1 MNPQFPANRVEMEFS
16 QWKAREE
23 RFSTLFSITPAENKS
38 LLAEKLR
45 QFERIRTKYKS
56 SKNIEEQH
64 TLRILKMEIHRM
76 SKQLYPSL
84 ILRILRKIITSAQN
98 QLSIRSDA
106 KKEEKNFNSINEKVQ
121 RIGFPDLS
129 EKIKNLMGREQEN
142 FSLPLSYYI
151 NEKEKINHSLC
162 FSKNAE
168 GHFELDG
175 FKSSLQKN
183 SAPEDSREYFFKN
196 GLENNFRLNEVY
208 NLLSGRSVAH
218 NQSWFQLDFNDKD
231 ASGNYQL
238 KEFRNEYAYDLEK
251 ALKAIPLKEISNP
264 YEMEKLKNTL
274 RQGDRVSAVLIKD
287 RRENQIYIEANPQF
301 KSLNIYD
308 QHFQKVQINSS
319 EKEIKQD
326 SRIQNGRQALKNQSV
341 KQASKYKLKQ

>member
-23 RFSTLFSITPAENKS
+23 RFNTLFSITPTENKS

-45 QFERIRTKYKS
+45 QFERIRTKYRS

-64 TLRILKMEIHRM
+64 TLRIFKMEIHRM
-76 SKQLYPSL
+76 SKQLYPNPIS
-84 ILRILRKIITSAQN
+84 RILRKIITSTQN
-98 QLSIRSDA
+98 QLSLRSDA
-106 KKEEKNFNSINEKVQ
+106 KKDEINFNSLNEKVQ

-129 EKIKNLMGREQEN
+129 EKIKNLIDKEQEN
-142 FSLPLSYYI
+142 FSIPLSYYL
-151 NEKEKINHSLC
+151 NEKEKIAHTLS

-175 FKSSLQKN
+175 FKSSLQNN
-183 SAPEDSREYFFKN
+183 SEPEDKREYYFKN
-196 GLENNFRLNEVY
+196 GLENNFKLNEVY
-208 NLLSGRSVAH
+208 NLLSGRAVQH
-218 NQSWFQLDFNDKD
+218 NRSWFQLDFNDRD
-231 ASGNYQL
+231 ASGSYYL

-251 ALKAIPLKEISNP
+251 VLKALPVKETSNQ

-274 RQGDRVSAVLIKD
+274 KEGERVSASLIKNGK
-287 RRENQIYIEANPQF
+287 ENQFYIEANPHF

-308 QHFQKVQINSS
+308 QHFRKVQITSL
-319 EKEIKQD
+319 EKEKKSSSQ
-326 SRIQNGRQALKNQSV
+326 IQSDVLTVKNQ
-341 KQASKYKLKQ
+341 KETHKSKLRQ

>member
-16 QWKAREE
+16 RWKAREE
-23 RFSTLFSITPAENKS
+23 RFSTLFSITPAESKS

-45 QFERIRTKYKS
+45 QFERIRTKYRS

-76 SKQLYPSL
+76 SKQLNPSL
-84 ILRILRKIITSAQN
+84 ISRIFRKIINSTQN
-98 QLSIRSDA
+98 QLSLRSDA
-106 KKEEKNFNSINEKVQ
+106 KKEERNFNSINEKVQ

-129 EKIKNLMGREQEN
+129 EKIKNHIGKGQEN

-151 NEKEKINHSLC
+151 NEKEKINHTLC

-168 GHFELDG
+168 GHFELYG
-175 FKSSLQKN
+175 FKSSLQNN
-183 SAPEDSREYFFKN
+183 SAPEDSREYYFKN
-196 GLENNFRLNEVY
+196 GLENNFKLNEVY
-208 NLLSGRSVAH
+208 NLLSGRSVEH

-231 ASGNYQL
+231 SSGNYHL

-251 ALKAIPLKEISNP
+251 TLKAVPLKEISNP
-264 YEMEKLKNTL
+264 YEMEKLKYAL
-274 RQGDRVSAVLIKD
+274 RQGDRASALLIKNG
-287 RRENQIYIEANPQF
+287 RENQIYIEANPQF

-308 QHFQKVQINSS
+308 HEFRKVQIASS
-319 EKEIKQD
+319 EKAIKPD
-326 SRIQNGRQALKNQSV
+326 SRIQSRKPSIKNQSF
-341 KQASKYKLKQ
+341 KEASKSKLRQ

>member
-16 QWKAREE
+16 RWKAREE

-84 ILRILRKIITSAQN
+84 ISRIFRKIITTAQN
-98 QLSIRSDA
+98 QLSLRSDA
-106 KKEEKNFNSINEKVQ
+106 KKDERNFNSLNEIVQ

-129 EKIKNLMGREQEN
+129 EKIKNHIDREQEN

-151 NEKEKINHSLC
+151 NERERINHTLC
-162 FSKNAE
+162 FSKNTE
-168 GHFELDG
+168 GRFELDG
-175 FKSSLQKN
+175 FKSSLKNN
-183 SAPEDSREYFFKN
+183 SAPQDNREYYFKN
-196 GLENNFRLNEVY
+196 GQECNFKLNEVY
-208 NLLSGRSVAH
+208 NLLSGRSVEH

-231 ASGNYQL
+231 ASGNYHL
-238 KEFRNEYAYDLEK
+238 KEFQNEYAYNLEK
-251 ALKAIPLKEISNP
+251 TLKAIPLKEISNP

-274 RQGDRVSAVLIKD
+274 RQGDRASAVLIKNG
-287 RRENQIYIEANPQF
+287 RENKIYIEANPQF
-301 KSLNIYD
+301 RSINIYD
-308 QHFQKVQINSS
+308 QHLRKAEITSS
-319 EKEIKQD
+319 KKETETLPKQ
-326 SRIQNGRQALKNQSV
+326 SLQRGVKN
-341 KQASKYKLKQ
+341 KLQQ

>member
-23 RFSTLFSITPAENKS
+23 HFNTLFSITPAENKS

-45 QFERIRTKYKS
+45 QFERIRTKYRS

-106 KKEEKNFNSINEKVQ
+106 KKHERNFNSINEKVR

-129 EKIKNLMGREQEN
+129 EKIKNLIDKEQEN
-142 FSLPLSYYI
+142 FSVPLSYYI
-151 NEKEKINHSLC
+151 NEKEKINHTLC

-175 FKSSLQKN
+175 FKSSLQNN
-183 SAPEDSREYFFKN
+183 SAPEDSREYYFKN
-196 GLENNFRLNEVY
+196 GLENNFKLNEVY
-208 NLLSGRSVAH
+208 NLLSGRSVEH

-231 ASGNYQL
+231 ASGNYHL

-251 ALKAIPLKEISNP
+251 TLKAIPLKGISNP

-274 RQGDRVSAVLIKD
+274 RQGDRAAAVLIKNE
-287 RRENQIYIEANPQF
+287 RENQIYIEANPQF
-301 KSLNIYD
+301 RSLNIYD
-308 QHFQKVQINSS
+308 QHFRKAEITSS
-319 EKEIKQD
+319 KKQ
-326 SRIQNGRQALKNQSV
+326 AEAFPKQSV
-341 KQASKYKLKQ
+341 QKGIKSKLKQ

>member
-1 MNPQFPANRVEMEFS
+1 MNPQFPVNRVEMEFS

-23 RFSTLFSITPAENKS
+23 RFNTLFSITPAENKS

-84 ILRILRKIITSAQN
+84 ISRILRKIVTSTKN
-98 QLSIRSDA
+98 QLSLRDDA
-106 KKEEKNFNSINEKVQ
+106 KKEEINFNLLNEKVQ

-129 EKIKNLMGREQEN
+129 EKIKNLIDKEQEN
-142 FSLPLSYYI
+142 FSVPLSYYI
-151 NEKEKINHSLC
+151 NEKEKISHTLS

-175 FKSSLQKN
+175 FKSSLQNN
-183 SAPEDSREYFFKN
+183 SAPEDSRDYYFKN
-196 GLENNFRLNEVY
+196 GQETNFKLNEVY
-208 NLLSGRSVAH
+208 NLLSGRSVEH

-231 ASGNYQL
+231 ASGNYHL

-251 ALKAIPLKEISNP
+251 TLKGVPLKEVSNQ

-274 RQGDRVSAVLIKD
+274 SQGERVSVVLIKNG
-287 RRENQIYIEANPQF
+287 RENQIYIEANPQF
-301 KSLNIYD
+301 RSLNIYD
-308 QHFQKVQINSS
+308 QYFRKAEITSS
-319 EKEIKQD
+319 KKEAETLPK
-326 SRIQNGRQALKNQSV
+326 QSV
-341 KQASKYKLKQ
+341 QRGIKSKIQQ

>member
-1 MNPQFPANRVEMEFS
+1 MNPQFPVNRVEMEFS

-23 RFSTLFSITPAENKS
+23 RFNTLFSITPAENKS

-45 QFERIRTKYKS
+45 QFDRIRTKYKS

-84 ILRILRKIITSAQN
+84 ISRILRKIITSTQN
-98 QLSIRSDA
+98 QLSLRSDA
-106 KKEEKNFNSINEKVQ
+106 KKEEINFNSLNEKLQ
-121 RIGFPDLS
+121 RVGFPDLS
-129 EKIKNLMGREQEN
+129 EKIKNLIDKEQEN
-142 FSLPLSYYI
+142 FSVPLSYYI
-151 NEKEKINHSLC
+151 NEKEKINHTLS

-175 FKSSLQKN
+175 FKSSLQNN
-183 SAPEDSREYFFKN
+183 SATEDSREYYFKN
-196 GLENNFRLNEVY
+196 AQENNFKLNEVY
-208 NLLSGRSVAH
+208 NLLSGRSVEH

-231 ASGNYQL
+231 ASGNYHL

-251 ALKAIPLKEISNP
+251 ILKGVPLKQISSQ

-274 RQGDRVSAVLIKD
+274 RQGDRVSAVLIKNG
-287 RRENQIYIEANPQF
+287 RENQIYIEANPQF
-301 KSLNIYD
+301 RSLNIYD
-308 QHFQKVQINSS
+308 EHFRKA
-319 EKEIKQD
+319 EITS
-326 SRIQNGRQALKNQSV
+326 SRIEETLPKQSV
-341 KQASKYKLKQ
+341 QRRIKSKIQQ